1 MLDQN
6 ADEALVSTEDRAV
19 EHHRAVA
26 LAILA
31 DIAGVEALG
40 HHAVGL
46 DRPALPGAADRVG
59 QVEFEL
65 GRIESPLARQFFP
78 AIFLG
83 RHART
88 LDGFAQFGLGLVPHF
103 VGRSEER
110 RVGKEGVSTCRSRW
124 SPYP

>member
-1 MLDQN
+1 MRISDWSSDVCSSDLN

-59 QVEFEL
+59 QVGFEL

-83 RHART
+83 R
-88 LDGFAQFGLGLVPHF
+88 
-103 VGRSEER
+103 SEER
-110 RVGKEGVSTCRSRW
+110 RVGTECVSTCRSRW
-124 SPYP
+124 SP